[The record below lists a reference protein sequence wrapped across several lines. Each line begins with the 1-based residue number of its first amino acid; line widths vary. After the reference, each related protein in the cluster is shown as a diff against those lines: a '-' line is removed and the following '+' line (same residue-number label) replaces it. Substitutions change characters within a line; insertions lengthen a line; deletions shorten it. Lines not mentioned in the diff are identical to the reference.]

1 MIGSGLPSSY
11 GAYGA
16 GWLTG
21 YQRKS
26 FNPPASPNV
35 WARQHWRPV
44 LNPMMGPSTLFP
56 PVKVASTLPVN
67 LPVQAPPPND
77 DLQQKYPGLYARLAK
92 NQLVEDLKPDLAG
105 VAKTLGQVSRQQ
117 PIKDSKMADLDD
129 NMKRFGSLAI
139 ASLATL
145 GLKQKILGVGE
156 YVGFLSWF
164 SAMAATPTV
173 INSMVRLK
181 TGVNLGQKYDSTY
194 GERLNIFKDPNYL
207 PLHIL
212 PPDEMAKVAKRL
224 NIPPGPNQRL
234 ETEEKM
240 RQISVQTHTWWMLM
254 AGPATP
260 VISGLVADN
269 LQQPVIRGYN
279 WLGTHLASWRA
290 KQSLSNA
297 SDAVFESRLK
307 AAVDRLTGGLPES
320 DLTSWWKD
328 FGEAITKETG
338 LRNALTRKEVMD
350 EGEFLLSDK
359 ITRYFT
365 NEAKGKQASVAGFSK
380 EKADRTLAYLARQY
394 EVVDKFD
401 ENGKPIREY
410 GGKLG
415 ALREKAR
422 GLLQGFEDQLDSEMK
437 GTKDTQQLAKLQKRI
452 DLVRQYATEV
462 DNNIINAGST
472 VEHYQAT
479 MKEALRTF
487 ESHLVKDK
495 LDEAA
500 QKTLEQVRHNIRL
513 NLDNSTVT
521 HVLDQKLQG
530 QSQVARGLGRSAFAQ
545 LENAIAGGQTHTASR
560 LMGANPKT
568 HLMRVLRDVKAHSMW
583 RNRMIYGLG
592 GALFAASALY
602 TTVMVGRNLKPPVP
616 PPPNPQGGQG

>member
-1 MIGSGLPSSY
+1 MIGSGLPPV
-11 GAYGA
+11 YGA
-16 GWLTG
+16 GWSTG
-21 YQRKS
+21 YQAKS
-26 FNPPASPNV
+26 FNPPASPNG

-44 LNPMMGPSTLFP
+44 LNPMMGPSTLLP
-56 PVKVASTLPVN
+56 PVKVANTLPVN
-67 LPVQAPPPND
+67 LPVQAPPSND
-77 DLQQKYPGLYARLAK
+77 DLQRKYPGLYARLAK
-92 NQLVEDLKPDLAG
+92 NQLVEDLKPDLVG

-117 PIKDSKMADLDD
+117 PVKDSSMADLDD

-139 ASLATL
+139 ATLATL

-173 INSMVRLK
+173 INNMVRLK

-320 DLTSWWKD
+320 ELTSWWKD

-350 EGEFLLSDK
+350 EGEYLLSDK

-365 NEAKGKQASVAGFSK
+365 NEARDKQRLVAGFTK

-394 EVVDKFD
+394 EVIEKFD
-401 ENGKPIREY
+401 ENGNKFFEY

-415 ALREKAR
+415 ALREKAL
-422 GLLQGFEDQLDSEMK
+422 GLLQGFEEQLNSEK
-437 GTKDTQQLAKLQKRI
+437 KATQDAEKLAKLQKRI
-452 DLVRQYATEV
+452 DLVRKYADGV
-462 DNNIINAGST
+462 DKNIVNAGST
-472 VEHYQAT
+472 VQHYQAT
-479 MKEALRTF
+479 MKNALKTF
-487 ESHLVKDK
+487 EADLAKDK
-495 LDEAA
+495 LDEVA
-500 QKTLEQVRHNIRL
+500 QEALVDARHNIRL

-521 HVLDQKLQG
+521 HLLDQKLQG
-530 QSQVARGLGRSAFAQ
+530 QSQVARDLARSAFADM
-545 LENAIAGGQTHTASR
+545 ENAIVGGQTHTVSK

-583 RNRMIYGLG
+583 RNRMVYGLG

-602 TTVMVGRNLKPPVP
+602 TTMMVGRNFKPPAP
-616 PPPNPQGGQG
+616 PMPNPQGGQG

>member
-1 MIGSGLPSSY
+1 MIGNGLPLPYAASGTSWV
-11 GAYGA
+11 A
-16 GWLTG
+16 G
-21 YQRKS
+21 YQNKS
-26 FNPPASPNV
+26 FKPPVSASPWV
-35 WARQHWRPV
+35 RQHWRPV

-56 PVKVASTLPVN
+56 PVKMANTLPVD
-67 LPVQAPPPND
+67 LPVQAPPSND
-77 DLQQKYPGLYARLAK
+77 DLQRKYPGLYARLAK
-92 NQLVEDLKPDLAG
+92 NQLIEDLKPDLVG
-105 VAKTLGQVSRQQ
+105 VAKTLRQVSRQQ
-117 PIKDSKMADLDD
+117 PIKDSRMADLDD

-156 YVGFLSWF
+156 YVGFMSWF

-173 INSMVRLK
+173 INSLVRLK

-224 NIPPGPNQRL
+224 NIPPGPNQRM

-240 RQISVQTHTWWMLM
+240 RQISVQTHTWWMLV

-279 WLGTHLASWRA
+279 WLGSHLASWRA
-290 KQSLSNA
+290 RQALTNA
-297 SDAVFESRLK
+297 SDTVFESRLK

-328 FGEAITKETG
+328 FGEGITKETG
-338 LRNALTRKEVMD
+338 LGNALSRKEVMD
-350 EGEFLLSDK
+350 EGEYLLSDK

-365 NEAKGKQASVAGFSK
+365 NEAKDKQTPVSGFSK
-380 EKADRTLAYLARQY
+380 EKADRTLAYLNRQF
-394 EVVDKFD
+394 EVTGKFD
-401 ENGKPIREY
+401 ENGKHVREY

-422 GLLQGFEDQLDSEMK
+422 GLLQGFEEQLTSEMQE
-437 GTKDTQQLAKLQKRI
+437 TKDAEKLTKLQKRI
-452 DLVRQYATEV
+452 DRVRWYAAEV

-472 VEHYQAT
+472 VEHYRAT
-479 MKEALRTF
+479 MKKALKTF
-487 ESHLVKDK
+487 EADLAKG
-495 LDEAA
+495 E
-500 QKTLEQVRHNIRL
+500 LEKAVQEIRL
-513 NLDNSTVT
+513 NLDNSTLT
-521 HVLDQKLQG
+521 QVLEQKLQG
-530 QSQVARGLGRSAFAQ
+530 QSQVARQLGRSAFAE
-545 LENAIAGGQTHTASR
+545 LENAIAGGQTHTASK

-602 TTVMVGRNLKPPVP
+602 TTLMVGRDFKQPAP
-616 PPPNPQGGQG
+616 PPRNPQGGQG

>member
-1 MIGSGLPSSY
+1 MIGSGLPPV
-11 GAYGA
+11 YGA
-16 GWLTG
+16 GWSTG
-21 YQRKS
+21 YQTKS
-26 FNPPASPNV
+26 FSPPVSPNGWV
-35 WARQHWRPV
+35 RQHWRPV
-44 LNPMMGPSTLFP
+44 LNPMMGPSTLLP
-56 PVKVASTLPVN
+56 PVKVANTPPVN
-67 LPVQAPPPND
+67 LPVQAPPSND

-92 NQLVEDLKPDLAG
+92 NQLVEDLKPDLVG

-117 PIKDSKMADLDD
+117 PVKDSSMADLDD

-164 SAMAATPTV
+164 AAMAATPTV
-173 INSMVRLK
+173 INNMVRLK

-224 NIPPGPNQRL
+224 NVPPGPNQRL

-279 WLGTHLASWRA
+279 WLGSHFASWRA
-290 KQSLSNA
+290 KQSLSKA

-307 AAVDRLTGGLPES
+307 GAVDRLTGGLPES
-320 DLTSWWKD
+320 ELTSWWKD

-350 EGEFLLSDK
+350 EGEYLLSDK

-365 NEAKGKQASVAGFSK
+365 NEARDKQRPVAGFTK

-394 EVVDKFD
+394 EVIEKFD

-415 ALREKAR
+415 ALREKAL
-422 GLLQGFEDQLDSEMK
+422 GLLQGFEEQLEAERK
-437 GTKDTQQLAKLQKRI
+437 ATQDAEKLTKLQKRI
-452 DLVRQYATEV
+452 DRVRWYAAEV
-462 DNNIINAGST
+462 DKNIVNAGST
-472 VEHYQAT
+472 VQHYQAT
-479 MKEALRTF
+479 MKKALKTF
-487 ESHLVKDK
+487 EADLAKDK
-495 LDEAA
+495 LDKAVH
-500 QKTLEQVRHNIRL
+500 KIRL
-513 NLDNSTVT
+513 NLDNSNVT
-521 HVLDQKLQG
+521 HLLDQKLQG
-530 QSQVARGLGRSAFAQ
+530 QSQVARQLGRSAFAE
-545 LENAIAGGQTHTASR
+545 LENAMAGGQTHTVSK

-583 RNRMIYGLG
+583 RNRMVYGLG

-602 TTVMVGRNLKPPVP
+602 TTVMVGRNFKPAAP